1 MAGFEKSPRQGQFSN
16 FPKNGQFSKMPQK
29 WMFSVKKLNIYFKIF
44 ILVINACNTTISSMS
59 KWGYKKV
66 IETSKVCGENG
77 ECISDNLSDFR
88 CSCHPGF
95 TGEYCEISKEN

>member
-1 MAGFEKSPRQGQFSN
+1 
-16 FPKNGQFSKMPQK
+16 
-29 WMFSVKKLNIYFKIF
+29 
-44 ILVINACNTTISSMS
+44 MS

-66 IETSKVCGENG
+66 IETSKVCGANG

-95 TGEYCEISKEN
+95 TGEYCEISKEKIVHGKLFMNFYSLAGNWDFSKFLRLSILALDGILEC

>member
-1 MAGFEKSPRQGQFSN
+1 
-16 FPKNGQFSKMPQK
+16 
-29 WMFSVKKLNIYFKIF
+29 
-44 ILVINACNTTISSMS
+44 MS

-95 TGEYCEISKEN
+95 TGEYCEISKEKLSMEKFSILAGNCDFFRNF